1 MSLTKKL
8 VSGAAAL
15 ALAGTA
21 AMATIHIEKDG
32 TGDYLISPVYI
43 ANGNGWETKIKVV
56 NTNTTAAVIAKVIV
70 REGTLSKE
78 LVDFPLYLTPGD
90 VFEATI
96 KADSDGHIK
105 IVSDDDSA
113 ITGLDADGNIVSGV
127 DVDLT
132 KNAGIIGQSCLN
144 EKMGYVE
151 IIGLGDI
158 NESVLKN
165 ADGNWSVTCPYDK
178 KKLFE
183 LAPITGT
190 SIDLGNAVDVAD
202 SDLMG
207 QQIIY
212 RNVADDNG
220 KRAMFLNMLAFGDTL
235 PNVPSGN
242 NVLGSDQN
250 LPVLGGSVLNLQ
262 DELAKSHVY
271 VMLEGNDKP
280 GYLADPFL
288 TIFTYPYWYAS
299 DATCDVND
307 TQRYVLDENTTIFRD
322 LTEHSNYC
330 DKAPCEVNLSTGT
343 GSSDFYSGP
352 TETNDTTVTCPEHNM
367 TKEVQI
373 VFFHDPE
380 GIGADPWAKK
390 YMFKEGGYIDVDL
403 NANNPGTTNWKG
415 VPVIPTTFYA
425 KKVGDLY
432 LNNHLYNQYLR
443 EKK

>member
-15 ALAGTA
+15 ALAGTV
-21 AMATIHIEKDG
+21 AMAAIHIEKDG

-43 ANGNGWETKIKVV
+43 ANGNGWQTKIKVV

-70 REGTLSKE
+70 REGKFSKE

-113 ITGLDADGNIVSGV
+113 ITGVDGSGNLISGV
-127 DVDLT
+127 NVDLT
-132 KNAGIIGQSCLN
+132 SNINILKEAAGDCLGNA
-144 EKMGYVE
+144 ERKGYVE

-165 ADGNWSVTCPYDK
+165 ADVNWSVTCPYDK
-178 KKLFE
+178 KKLYGI
-183 LAPITGT
+183 APITGT
-190 SIDLGNAVDVAD
+190 DIDLSQAVDVAD

-250 LPVLGGSVLNLQ
+250 LPVLGGSVPDLQ

-288 TIFTYPYWYAS
+288 TIFTYPYWYS
-299 DATCDVND
+299 NGTCD
-307 TQRYVLDENTTIFRD
+307 DEKEYKMGEDSTIFRD
-322 LTEHSNYC
+322 LKEHSNYC
-330 DKAPCEVNLSTGT
+330 GKISCDGNSQGDS
-343 GSSDFYSGP
+343 GSDFYSGP
-352 TETNDTTVTCPEHNM
+352 TTDCPEHNA
-367 TKEVQI
+367 TEEVAFI
-373 VFFHDPE
+373 FFHDPE
-380 GIGADPWAKK
+380 GKGADEWAKK

-403 NANNPGTTNWKG
+403 SAKNSGTTKWKG